1 MSYPQ
6 QQLTAEQVKSQLQTN
21 GDFLQLTRSHE
32 FSMPAC
38 SFEVVC
44 TSSMAKSTVSVLDT
58 GIIVFEPLGHSASKN
73 IVLSSAVHGNETAPI
88 EICSELIKQLILGEL
103 HLEHR
108 TLFLFGNPASININQ
123 RFVEENLNRLFS
135 SEEFSSKDLSSKEFS
150 SKEFS
155 GGHSLDQGQGAGLIN
170 KERHRALLLEKTVQ
184 AFFLQGSG
192 ERFHYDLHT
201 AIRGSKN
208 DKFAVYPYRHNKPWV
223 KEQLQ
228 FMLACGVNTILFSN
242 SPTTTFSYFSANNFD
257 AHAFTVEL
265 GKVKAFG
272 ENDMTNFAEVTSSLT
287 ALISGLPLT
296 LGDYN
301 KEDFSFFEIDQIIN
315 RQHENFTLH
324 FADDV
329 ENFTDFAIGTIIAI
343 DGEQEIKTRKQGEA
357 IIFPNANV
365 AIGQRALL
373 TVIPVE
379 INPE

>member
-6 QQLTAEQVKSQLQTN
+6 QQLTAEQVKSQLQAS
-21 GDFLQLTRSHE
+21 GDFLHLTRSHE

-38 SFEVVC
+38 SFEVFC
-44 TSSMAKSTVSVLDT
+44 TSSMTKSTVSVLDT
-58 GIIVFEPLGHSASKN
+58 GIIIFEPLGHSSSKD

-108 TLFLFGNPASININQ
+108 TLFLFGNPASINISQ

-135 SEEFSSKDLSSKEFS
+135 S
-150 SKEFS
+150 KEFS
-155 GGHSLDQGQGAGLIN
+155 GGHSQGSSLAKDQGAGLIN
-170 KERHRALLLEKTVQ
+170 KERHRALLLEQTVE

-242 SPTTTFSYFSANNFD
+242 SPTTTFSYFSSNNFD

-265 GKVKAFG
+265 GKVKPFG
-272 ENDMTNFAEVTSSLT
+272 ENDMSNFAEVKASLT
-287 ALISGLPLT
+287 ALVSGQPLALPT
-296 LGDYN
+296 YN
-301 KEDFSFFEIDQIIN
+301 KDDFSFFEIDQIID
-315 RQHENFTLH
+315 RQHESFTLN

-329 ENFTDFAIGTIIAI
+329 ENFTDFPIGTVIAT
-343 DGEQEIKTRKQGEA
+343 DGKQAITTQKQGEA

-379 INPE
+379 VNPE